1 VHASERGRVAYLF
14 APRFWQSG
22 TSLPRARGPEDLPSR
37 GKSGS
42 SALCAMED
50 ARAQLRGNLA
60 SSHSGQLSW
69 EFFAGGTG
77 FNLRSSDIP

>member
-1 VHASERGRVAYLF
+1 VAYLF

-42 SALCAMED
+42 SALCVTPELKGLIHPK
-50 ARAQLRGNLA
+50 RPHFCT
-60 SSHSGQLSW
+60 S
-69 EFFAGGTG
+69 
-77 FNLRSSDIP
+77 